1 MLVLSRQKNET
12 IEIGENI
19 VLTITSISRN
29 RVSIGI
35 EAPKDIRVVRGE
47 LKDKP
52 CNYSQQTVSSSS
64 LIASSTVQPEAKKL
78 G

>member
-52 CNYSQQTVSSSS
+52 CNYNQQTVSSSS